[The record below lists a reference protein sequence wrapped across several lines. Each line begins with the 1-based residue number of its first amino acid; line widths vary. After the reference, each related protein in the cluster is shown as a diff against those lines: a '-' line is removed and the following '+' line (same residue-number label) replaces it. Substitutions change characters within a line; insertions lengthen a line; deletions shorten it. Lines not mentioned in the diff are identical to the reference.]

1 MVTSLMSKEEFLE
14 QMLDILREV
23 FHVGGIKANHIR
35 LSIQRGET
43 EQIADYKKELF
54 ADLQD
59 ISLND
64 AETVWQFLNS
74 NPKAFLKA
82 HAVSRIMAR
91 YLFDRENCP

>member
-1 MVTSLMSKEEFLE
+1 MFLKSVFETICDKETVLVKLVRYQRLWLMFSK
-14 QMLDILREV
+14 
-23 FHVGGIKANHIR
+23 
-35 LSIQRGET
+35 RGET

-82 HAVSRIMAR
+82 HTVSRIMAR